1 MCFVLAW
8 QTFGGR
14 PCSGDSEESNF
25 CNTQGCR
32 GPSSDPV
39 ATQRPEISA
48 AQVRAT
54 ASGLSGQNG
63 ALVHQPFSILS
74 ASFSHLWPFCTFFV
88 PVVTWLLTSLD
99 ISCCQ
104 NLSDTGPNAP
114 RSVEVVKSND
124 FEILPFQG
132 ALLPS
137 FHLCHCRVKISLKR
151 RVSPG
156 VSLGVM
162 FVSCLCHVCV
172 TYALNKSK

>member
-74 ASFSHLWPFCTFFV
+74 ASFSHL
-88 PVVTWLLTSLD
+88 
-99 ISCCQ
+99 
-104 NLSDTGPNAP
+104 
-114 RSVEVVKSND
+114 
-124 FEILPFQG
+124 
-132 ALLPS
+132 
-137 FHLCHCRVKISLKR
+137 
-151 RVSPG
+151 
-156 VSLGVM
+156 
-162 FVSCLCHVCV
+162 
-172 TYALNKSK
+172 